1 MQNEIINLLNFTVL
15 FMRDYTA
22 KFVDIGLDVEKH
34 TLAGTALSAER
45 IHLISETE
53 NLLSDKL
60 YHVFIHSSLCYFG
73 SFYDWHQRKKFPF
86 RLPNLNI
93 ILKYTHE
100 PKQLYKQF
108 LFCCKTVRVFLID
121 QIFFRKTSKVVKL
134 YKIRRLKVYLYI
146 NDPRVYLLFD
156 IQNFILLMF
165 RVSIRSSGCD
175 WC

>member
-1 MQNEIINLLNFTVL
+1 
-15 FMRDYTA
+15 MRDYTA

-34 TLAGTALSAER
+34 TLAGTTLSAER

-60 YHVFIHSSLCYFG
+60 YNVFIHSSLCYFG

-108 LFCCKTVRVFLID
+108 LFCCKTVRVFLNRSD
-121 QIFFRKTSKVVKL
+121 FLS
-134 YKIRRLKVYLYI
+134 
-146 NDPRVYLLFD
+146 
-156 IQNFILLMF
+156 QNVESCQTLQHSTLE
-165 RVSIRSSGCD
+165 SLPLHK
-175 WC
+175 